1 MEKEVGWMVEG
12 EVGWLVEGEVG
23 DGGGRGGLDG
33 GG

>member
-1 MEKEVGWMVEG
+1 MRWGMVEG
-12 EVGWLVEGEVG
+12 EVGWMVEGEVG